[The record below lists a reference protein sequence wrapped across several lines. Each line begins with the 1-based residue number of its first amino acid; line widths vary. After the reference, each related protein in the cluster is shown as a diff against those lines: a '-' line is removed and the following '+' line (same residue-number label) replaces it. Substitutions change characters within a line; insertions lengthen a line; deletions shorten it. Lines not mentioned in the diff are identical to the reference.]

1 MSQLHPVFN
10 VVKLTLA
17 LADPIPERQAP
28 PLPPL
33 ELVNGEEKYV
43 VEKVL
48 NSRMFRRKLQYLVK
62 WEGYGVEENTWEYWD
77 NLNNA
82 ADAVNDFHRKNPGAP
97 RRIRTLIFGSIPF
110 RPIPPVTY
118 ASGRRI
124 PEGGVIVMGTPSRP
138 ITTDLSHPT
147 RARPRLKPDPIPV
160 PTLQ

>member
-33 ELVNGEEKYV
+33 ELVNGEEKYI

-48 NSRMFRRKLQYLVK
+48 NSRMFQCKLQYLVK

-82 ADAVNDFHRKNPGAP
+82 ADAVNNFH
-97 RRIRTLIFGSIPF
+97 
-110 RPIPPVTY
+110 
-118 ASGRRI
+118 
-124 PEGGVIVMGTPSRP
+124 
-138 ITTDLSHPT
+138 
-147 RARPRLKPDPIPV
+147 
-160 PTLQ
+160 